1 MNSDLRVLVS
11 DFGLSRD
18 VYYSD
23 YYRLTHSARLPIKW
37 MAPESLRDRIYN
49 ESTDIV
55 SVFTYIIIEISNL
68 L

>member
-1 MNSDLRVLVS
+1 MDSDLRVLVS

-49 ESTDIV
+49 ENTDVVSTIT
-55 SVFTYIIIEISNL
+55 SLMSFC
-68 L
+68 